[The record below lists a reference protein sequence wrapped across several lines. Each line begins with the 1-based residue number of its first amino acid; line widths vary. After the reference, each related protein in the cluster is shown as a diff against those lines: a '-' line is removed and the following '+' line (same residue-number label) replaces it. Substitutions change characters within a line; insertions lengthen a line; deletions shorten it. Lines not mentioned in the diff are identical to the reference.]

1 MSNLYYNDKIIMKA
15 SSVENN
21 IIYGYNILTEEFCA
35 MKLPEM
41 IPMNDMILKI
51 VTDEYL
57 RVLIVAR
64 SSKTRKEFATIL
76 GCGERKAQRLFA
88 KYNLADEQ
96 RQERAKNLK
105 T

>member
-1 MSNLYYNDKIIMKA
+1 MSKLYYNDKIIMKA

-21 IIYGYNILTEEFCA
+21 IIYGYNIVTEEFCA
-35 MKLPEM
+35 MKLSEM
-41 IPMNDMILKI
+41 IPMNNMILNI
-51 VTDEYL
+51 VKDEYL

-64 SSKTRKEFATIL
+64 CSKTRKEFAAIL
-76 GCGERKAQRLFA
+76 GCGDRKAQRLFA

-96 RQERAKNLK
+96 RQERGKNSK